1 MNEDDYLTVEEIS
14 ILDVRLNWL
23 TIMLLT
29 MIYK

>member
-23 TIMLLT
+23 TIMLLK